1 MYFFKFNSRYNEKG
15 VLCKF
20 LSLIA
25 SVLPQ
30 SSIYTYLKCAFFMLN
45 FAKSVMLVYEHWN
58 GSWCTVQ
65 AGAVLNLLL
74 TNVFDS
80 CL

>member
-1 MYFFKFNSRYNEKG
+1 M
-15 VLCKF
+15 LCKF

-25 SVLPQ
+25 SILPQ
-30 SSIYTYLKCAFFMLN
+30 SSIYAYLKFAFFMLN
-45 FAKSVMLVYEHWN
+45 FAKSVMLVYEHWD
-58 GSWCTVQ
+58 GSRCTVQ

-74 TNVFDS
+74 TSVFDS